1 MFLLDP
7 SPLRSFLACIPK
19 GCFYVCKHNGRSL
32 HKNLKTKGPSLP
44 PSFCAH
50 QGAKG
55 CAPYFSCCDKIPTQD
70 KWRRKGFIGLWSI
83 RVQSVVVG
91 KTWRQEHEAASNV
104 ASAVRKERERGRE
117 EKVVLSSF
125 FPFYS
130 VQGSSPWV
138 GATSIQIGSSL
149 LR

>member
-70 KWRRKGFIGLWSI
+70 KQRRKGFIGLWSI
-83 RVQSVVVG
+83 RVQSIVVG
-91 KTWRQEHEAASNV
+91 KTWRQEHEAPSNV
-104 ASAVRKERERGRE
+104 ASAVRRERGGGG
-117 EKVVLSSF
+117 KVVLSSF
-125 FPFYS
+125 FPFNS